1 MSFRASLEEVIDK
14 DRSGL
19 LTIPPHWARVR
30 IGDVASI
37 QNGFAFNSK
46 GFQEGAGFPLIR
58 IRDIRKVSTEVGFI
72 GGYDDQYVVQPGD
85 LLVGMDGD
93 FNVAMWMGRQGLL
106 NQRVCRITP
115 NEAYYDRRFLF
126 YALPGYLAAINAHTS
141 SVTVKHLS
149 SRTVADIPLPLPNS
163 SEQRR
168 IVAKLDELFSELDA
182 GVAALERAQA
192 KLKRYRASVLKAAV
206 EGRLTEEWRRK
217 NPPDETG
224 AELLQRILVERR
236 QLWEQEQ
243 LAKFKA
249 KGQRPP
255 KNWQQKYKEP
265 VETNISELPEL
276 PEGWCWATVDQ
287 VSTTVK
293 YGSSAKTSLDLE
305 GVPVLR
311 MGNIQEGT
319 LNLERLKHLPLDH
332 SEFPKL
338 LLANGDLLF
347 NRTNSAELVGKTAV
361 YRGRPDPCSFAS
373 YLISVRMI
381 RSCLS
386 GVVANALNSSWGRA
400 WIASVVSQQVGQANV
415 NGTKLRAFTFPL
427 PPETEQGEIISRSVD
442 AVHSV
447 TGSSHVI
454 ADLLQQAIALRQSI
468 LKRAFEGELVPQ
480 DPRDEPA
487 SLLLGRIRVTRE
499 VQRPKKKSRH
509 SKTPVQRIQD
519 P

>member
-106 NQRVCRITP
+106 NQRVCRVTP

-255 KNWQQKYKEP
+255 NNWQQKYKEP
-265 VETNISELPEL
+265 PGPDTSELPEL
-276 PEGWCWATVDQ
+276 PEGWCWATMDQ
-287 VSTTVK
+287 FAETASGGTPSRMEPSYFGGSIPWVKSGELDDRLVVHCKETITERGLRASSARIFPSGTLCVALYGATVGKLGLLGMDAATNQAVCGIFLPSYISTT
-293 YGSSAKTSLDLE
+293 Y
-305 GVPVLR
+305 
-311 MGNIQEGT
+311 
-319 LNLERLKHLPLDH
+319 
-332 SEFPKL
+332 
-338 LLANGDLLF
+338 LF
-347 NRTNSAELVGKTAV
+347 HYFRAIRPQLMR
-361 YRGRPDPCSFAS
+361 RGRGGAQPN
-373 YLISVRMI
+373 ISQQII
-381 RSCLS
+381 RATLVAVPPRTEQ
-386 GVVANALNSSWGRA
+386 VV
-400 WIASVVSQQVGQANV
+400 IASEVDRHLSLINQTSRTLTFGIE
-415 NGTKLRAFTFPL
+415 RA
-427 PPETEQGEIISRSVD
+427 SRV
-442 AVHSV
+442 
-447 TGSSHVI
+447 
-454 ADLLQQAIALRQSI
+454 RQSI
-468 LKRAFEGELVPQ
+468 LKRAFEGRLVPQ
-480 DPRDEPA
+480 DPNDEPA
-487 SLLLGRIRVTRE
+487 SLLLERIRVSRE
-499 VQRPKKKSRH
+499 AERPKKSRR
-509 SKTPVQRIQD
+509 STASTERIQNS
-519 P
+519 